1 MRLLQKLLLICGLAS
16 FAIGTPQPARAQS
29 DVACFPDSTGTLVKP
44 DVILD
49 CLRAG
54 EPVSFDGITVEG
66 DLDLTALNGNSGQS
80 TTISSPLVIR
90 NSHFT
95 GSLISFNAD
104 IGTVVMFQEPVDLR
118 GSQFDG
124 SVDFTGAV
132 FEEFAHFENIHFE
145 AGANFTQAAFQ
156 NGSSFHKTIFNDSSS
171 FMLANISGGL
181 DFSEAQFF
189 TLANFSW
196 LHSTQ
201 STDPLLQTNIDYAE
215 ARFNGGVYFIGA
227 VFENPVLFND
237 AVFNRISPDDAV
249 VFSDATF
256 TALDLT
262 NANFDSGQLEMSGQR
277 YEKLIMPNFHP
288 SILVEQNSVE
298 ALSKLKENFQEQEK
312 LDIANEIAYWQHG
325 LERKEKKIVIQ
336 ILEIIFL
343 DWTFGYGLKP
353 LHAIMTSFSLILF
366 FAIFY
371 YPAGT
376 LRPATFAPSKPRERK
391 LTIRLSEIPIA
402 HDEETTDASEKNQH
416 NRPFSPQILQAW
428 QAIAFSF
435 GIFTKLSMGKYV
447 AIRAGSL
454 VIAEW
459 VIGLMMMAGFL
470 FSLAN
475 TNPLLRSVLDLL
487 K

>member
-1 MRLLQKLLLICGLAS
+1 MRLLQKLLLICGLVS
-16 FAIGTPQPARAQS
+16 FAIGTYQPARAQS
-29 DVACFPDSTGTLVKP
+29 ENACFPDSALTSVKP

-54 EPVSFDGITVEG
+54 EPVNFDGITVEG
-66 DLDLTALNGNSGQS
+66 DLDLTSLSENPEQS
-80 TTISSPLVIR
+80 TAISSPLIIS

-104 IGTVVMFQEPVDLR
+104 TKTVVMFQEPVDLR

-132 FEEFAHFENIHFE
+132 FEEFAHFENIRFE

-156 NGSSFHKTIFNDSSS
+156 NGSSFHKTVFNDSSS

-196 LHSTQ
+196 LRSTQ
-201 STDPLLQTNIDYAE
+201 STDPLLQTDIVYDK

-227 VFENPVLFND
+227 VFENPVLFHD
-237 AVFNRISPDDAV
+237 AVFRRISPDDAV
-249 VFSDATF
+249 VFTKATF

-262 NANFDSGQLEMSGQR
+262 NANFNSGQLEMSDQR
-277 YEKLIMPNFHP
+277 YEELIMPNFHP
-288 SILVEQNSVE
+288 SILATQNSAE
-298 ALSKLKENFQEQEK
+298 ELSALKENFQKQGN
-312 LDIANEIAYWQHG
+312 LDIANEITYWQNG
-325 LERKEKKIVIQ
+325 LERKEKHIVIQ
-336 ILEIIFL
+336 ILETIFL

-353 LHAIMTSFSLILF
+353 LHAIMTSFILILF

-402 HDEETTDASEKNQH
+402 HDEETTDALEKNQR
-416 NRPFSPQILQAW
+416 NLPLAPQILQAW

-435 GIFTKLSMGKYV
+435 GVFTKLSSGKYV
-447 AIRAGSL
+447 AIRASSL